1 MAAARTLIQM
11 SAQCRRPAALEGAQ
25 HPEML
30 PVQSG
35 SVLLNEAFAC
45 CSNDVGHLEGW
56 RVHLLCSLRERFTC
70 SRPENWALSMGVPA
84 AFR

>member
-1 MAAARTLIQM
+1 MAAARALVQM
-11 SAQCRRPAALEGAQ
+11 AAERRRAAALNGAQ

-35 SVLLNEAFAC
+35 SILIDEVFAR
-45 CSNDVGHLEGW
+45 CSNDVGHLERW
-56 RVHLLCSLRERFTC
+56 RAHLLCSLRERFTC
-70 SRPENWALSMGVPA
+70 SGFENWALSMGVPA

>member
-11 SAQCRRPAALEGAQ
+11 AAERGRAAALDGAQ
-25 HPEML
+25 HAEML
-30 PVQSG
+30 PGQSG
-35 SVLLNEAFAC
+35 SILLDEAFAR

-70 SRPENWALSMGVPA
+70 CGSENSALSMGVPA